1 MTGLIPI
8 RALTITFRINIFL
21 LNFAK
26 KKKKIKIDKT
36 LNKKYYSSGIINSIF
51 FLKIYFKECY
61 FEMMQN

>member
-26 KKKKIKIDKT
+26 KNNKIDKT